1 MAGTKIQVPS
11 NAVDKTYTWPA
22 TDGSNGASLTT
33 DGNGVLS
40 WASGGGS
47 EVFCGSYDF
56 RIDGSSTA
64 QNVLISLPSDTTAAN
79 VRAYE
84 INYYGIGFAADGNF
98 FTFKPYNGSSS
109 ILSGNTVYMS
119 IFSAYDSSDRTQ
131 TSKAVTAGF
140 PLQRGDGTAR
150 DAFSG
155 NTANIP
161 KQNYDNN
168 SGHGGQLN
176 GRAIY
181 INSLKNGSYDY
192 SSTWR
197 WGSSAVSHAFARGVV
212 SLGNGN
218 STTNYAD
225 GFFFYVADDSQA
237 AQSVAIM
244 EGVVSVTAILG

>member
-22 TDGSNGASLTT
+22 TDGTNGASLTT
-33 DGNGVLS
+33 NGSGVLS

-56 RIDGSSTA
+56 RVDGSSTA
-64 QNVLISLPSDTTAAN
+64 QNVLISLPANNTVAN

-84 INYYGIGFAADGNF
+84 INYYGINFASSGNY

-119 IFSAYDSSDRTQ
+119 IFSAYDSSDRIQ

-150 DAFSG
+150 SSFSG

-197 WGSSAVSHAFARGVV
+197 WGSSATNHAFARGVV

-244 EGVVSVTAILG
+244 EGVVSVTAIIG